1 MIAKLKGIEERYIK
15 LEHLLSDPA
24 VISDQKKYQ
33 KYLIEHGELNKI
45 VPVFRVYERLLEEH
59 NEAKE
64 LLKDADSEIR
74 TMAKKEIPEL
84 ESNIA
89 KIKSEQITGKDSC
102 FLSTGS
108 GPNLKENIFVI
119 PGIFWY

>member
-33 KYLIEHGELNKI
+33 EYLIEHGELNKI

-59 NEAKE
+59 KEAKE
-64 LLKDADSEIR
+64 LLKDGDSEIR
-74 TMAKKEIPEL
+74 AMAKEEVPVL
-84 ESNIA
+84 ESDIA
-89 KIKSEQITGKDSC
+89 KIKSELNILLVPIVS
-102 FLSTGS
+102 S
-108 GPNLKENIFVI
+108 GCLKQKPREECILLQLL
-119 PGIFWY
+119 